1 MMTVIAVAL
10 MSVTSAGEPAKCAG
24 ATCSSAPRKVVTINR
39 TRTTT
44 KSCGAKVSRKK
55 RCCR

>member
-24 ATCSSAPRKVVTINR
+24 ACSATPRKVVTVNR
-39 TRTTT
+39 SRTTT
-44 KSCGAKVSRKK
+44 KGCGAKVSRKK

>member
-24 ATCSSAPRKVVTINR
+24 ATCSAAPRKVVTINR

-44 KSCGAKVSRKK
+44 KSCGKVSRKK

>member
-1 MMTVIAVAL
+1 MMSLIAVAL
-10 MSVTSAGEPAKCAG
+10 MSVTSAGEPAQCAG
-24 ATCSSAPRKVVTINR
+24 ATCSAAPRKVVTINR

-44 KSCGAKVSRKK
+44 KSCGAKRKK

>member
-24 ATCSSAPRKVVTINR
+24 ATCSAAPRKVVTINR

-44 KSCGAKVSRKK
+44 KSCGAKRKK

>member
-1 MMTVIAVAL
+1 MMSLIAVAL

-24 ATCSSAPRKVVTINR
+24 ATCSATRKVVTVNR